1 MSSNKMNY
9 CKDTQ
14 RSQRKPGN
22 IEWGLKKGRKQGFAL
37 SLSLLT
43 MISLLFSGPPAPPTP
58 ACCLWVS
65 VALTFSKDT
74 VPKWLPLPQ
83 LYMAFQHTCPGPI
96 RNILL
101 VPGSD
106 SPKRDLYWIRRTF
119 GPRPHKPLIGLWP
132 ACSQANTKFG
142 GECGETE
149 THTLL
154 GGSRNW
160 YTYCVN
166 LFDNFY

>member
-22 IEWGLKKGRKQGFAL
+22 IEWGLQKGRKQGFAL
-37 SLSLLT
+37 SLPLLT
-43 MISLLFSGPPAPPTP
+43 MISLLFSGPPPLTP
-58 ACCLWVS
+58 SCLLS
-65 VALTFSKDT
+65 FSFSGSYIQQGQ

-83 LYMAFQHTCPGPI
+83 LYMAFPHTCLGPV

-101 VPGSD
+101 VSGSD
-106 SPKRDLYWIRRTF
+106 SPKRGFCWMRRTF
-119 GPRPHKPLIGLWP
+119 GPRPHKPLIILWP
-132 ACSQANTKFG
+132 ACSQANTEFG

-154 GGSRNW
+154 VGSRN
-160 YTYCVN
+160 
-166 LFDNFY
+166 